1 MLLRLCLIIG
11 FISTTLT
18 IVTAQTT
25 TVPDF
30 RVIEDWEI
38 FSEQYPL
45 AYDQFAFSAY
55 SSTEEFENYKDFLN
69 RHKSELDK
77 KIKNRFSYKRKA
89 EIIFK
94 YLHEEVFLRYKLNSR
109 VEELIETKSYNCV
122 TATAF
127 FVSMA
132 EVFEIPFQIYET
144 PAHVYAAIPDGN
156 NEIIVELTAPENGFD
171 FDTDIES
178 VLQTLLD
185 SKLISQQ
192 ELEEKGAEQLFAEY
206 VKETIPI
213 GERELLAIQYYND
226 GVMYSDEKK
235 YRESYNKFRKAL
247 ILYNNPQ
254 FSEAYRY
261 TVSVSQL
268 DFTLPVNEK
277 TELLHILLESTR
289 EDSLLTYTLI
299 PHLGEL
305 IEDLMKAEDTFDDA
319 QALIDRAR
327 DEVFPDELI
336 KSKINEYQVYIYTS
350 IAQNASLR
358 GDSNLAKENLEKAL
372 QIDPENGRLITY
384 YVSVS
389 SNHALKLA
397 QFGLLETARAQIDQ
411 LAFDYPQGYPI
422 VLDAQVRIILSG
434 LIEIPIVHD
443 NAPKLLSD
451 IKLAHSIQPE
461 NIYLKSFAAN
471 VFHELAMQQIRRA
484 DYQRAKDYILMGLEY
499 NKDNPTLISD
509 LELINQ
515 MMD

>member
-1 MLLRLCLIIG
+1 MRVLLCFIIG
-11 FISTTLT
+11 FVSTILT
-18 IVTAQTT
+18 TATAQTT
-25 TVPDF
+25 AALNSQM
-30 RVIEDWEI
+30 IEDWDS
-38 FSEQYPL
+38 FSTQYPL
-45 AYDQFAFSAY
+45 AYDQFVFSAY
-55 SSTEEFENYKDFLN
+55 SSPGNFEDYRGFVDL
-69 RHKSELDK
+69 HKNELEK
-77 KIKNRFSYKRKA
+77 KIKDRFSDKRKA

-94 YLHEEVFLRYKLNSR
+94 YLHEKVFLRYKLNSR
-109 VEELIETKSYNCV
+109 VSELITDNTYNCV

-171 FDTDIES
+171 FDTDIAS

-206 VKETIPI
+206 VKETVRI
-213 GERELLAIQYYND
+213 GEKELLAIQYYND
-226 GVMYSDEKK
+226 GVMYSDEKE
-235 YRESYNKFRKAL
+235 YRESYNKFRKAM
-247 ILYNNPQ
+247 ILYDNPQ

-261 TVSVSQL
+261 TVSISQL
-268 DFTLPVNEK
+268 DFTLPVHEK

-299 PHLGEL
+299 PHFGEL
-305 IEDLMKAEDTFDDA
+305 IEDLMKMEDTFDDA
-319 QALIDRAR
+319 QALINRAR
-327 DEVFPDELI
+327 DEVFPDRLI

-350 IAQNASLR
+350 IAQNASLK

-389 SNHALKLA
+389 TNHALRLA
-397 QFGLLETARAQIDQ
+397 QFGLLETARAHIDQ
-411 LAFDYPQGYPI
+411 LAVDYPEGYP
-422 VLDAQVRIILSG
+422 VVQDAQVRIILSG
-434 LIEIPIVHD
+434 LIEIPFTQENV
-443 NAPKLLSD
+443 PKLLSD

-484 DYQRAKDYILMGLEY
+484 DYQKAKDYILMGLEY

-515 MMD
+515 MVD